1 MELPGDEE
9 LAALDKED
17 ICQHN
22 WLSRNTVRYDDN
34 KSTVSDEGNKDED
47 EEVVNKTSMS
57 YLEKQKQI
65 LDA

>member
-17 ICQHN
+17 ISQHN